1 MRDTIAVVD
10 NLRCTDQERE
20 DMYLNN
26 GRAFL
31 GLE

>member
-1 MRDTIAVVD
+1 MRDTIAVMES
-10 NLRCTDQERE
+10 LRCTDAERE
-20 DMYLNN
+20 AMYLDN